1 MYPQLSASN
10 QPSIVWFQ
18 DVTDDQTIKKIDGA
32 IMGNEK
38 VGIALKRF
46 NCYRV
51 NVLDLPEG
59 EMKDKHLRELPAFY
73 FFTPDA
79 KLVKKVNGKRAT
91 SLSSVNKLIEYV
103 WNQSFDMSIKA
114 YSKEIKGV
122 LDAFDSADI
131 EKQKN
136 DRLQAKLD
144 EGANPSLERKLKAQ
158 KEVVANL
165 IKEIEEMERQI
176 LESCKL
182 KAKFLPEETAEGSS
196 N

>member
-1 MYPQLSASN
+1 MFPQLTASN

-18 DVTDDQTIKKIDGA
+18 DISDDQTIKKIDGA

-46 NCYRV
+46 NCFRV

-59 EMKDKHLRELPAFY
+59 EMKKKHLKELPAFY

-79 KLVKKVNGKRAT
+79 KMAKKVNGKRAT

-103 WNQSFDMSIKA
+103 WNQSFDMSIKQ
-114 YSKEIKGV
+114 YSKKMKGV

-131 EKQKN
+131 AQQKN
-136 DRLQAKLD
+136 DRLQAKVD
-144 EGANPSLERKLKAQ
+144 EGGNPSLERKLKAQ
-158 KEVVANL
+158 KEVVAAMM
-165 IKEIEEMERQI
+165 KEIEEMEREI

-182 KAKFLPEETAEGSS
+182 KPKFLPEETAEDS